1 MSLDHEFFQK
11 KDLYQ
16 LMKYLK
22 QYWHSDCDIIPF
34 TEKYYRICKQIFV
47 KRFCAKKGGNFAND
61 AFKIIEVIKQPRS
74 RDLEIDEL
82 FVFKSKLVIEIIN

>member
-16 LMKYLK
+16 IMKSLK
-22 QYWHSDCDIIPF
+22 QYWHSNWDILPF

-61 AFKIIEVIKQPRS
+61 AFKIIEVIKQLKS

-82 FVFKSKLVIEIIN
+82 FVFRSNIDIEIK